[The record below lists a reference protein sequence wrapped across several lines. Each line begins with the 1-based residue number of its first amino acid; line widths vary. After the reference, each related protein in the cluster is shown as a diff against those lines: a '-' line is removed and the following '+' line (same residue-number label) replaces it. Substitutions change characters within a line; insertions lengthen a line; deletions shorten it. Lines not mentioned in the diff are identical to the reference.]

1 MPADPPRTQPRAP
14 AGPALELSRVVRFDL
29 SPDRAASAL
38 NGLIG
43 GSSGSGLWPIA
54 EAEVV
59 CRGFP
64 DASGYLVDIGVV
76 DGAVRTVVA
85 PRLAAAAAAEITG
98 GAQTD
103 VLGILLDLR
112 EPLQAALPAPLHR
125 LVYRPSPF
133 RSFTLEW
140 SMPNR
145 ALISETFEFAASHR
159 LHLAG
164 LSAEENAR
172 LFGKCNNP
180 NGHGHNYRIEVAVRV
195 DPAADASARFG
206 FDALARIV
214 RDEVMARFDHR
225 HLNLDCPEFA
235 QLNPSVEHIALVC
248 HEVLSAPVRRAGGE
262 LDHVRVWETDK
273 TSCRYPA

>member
-1 MPADPPRTQPRAP
+1 
-14 AGPALELSRVVRFDL
+14 
-29 SPDRAASAL
+29 
-38 NGLIG
+38 
-43 GSSGSGLWPIA
+43 
-54 EAEVV
+54 
-59 CRGFP
+59 

-76 DGAVRTVVA
+76 DTAVRSLVA
-85 PRLAAAAAAEITG
+85 PRLAAAAAREVAG
-98 GAQTD
+98 GQATD
-103 VLGILLDLR
+103 VVGLLGELR
-112 EPLQAALPAPLHR
+112 EPLQAVLPAPLHR
-125 LVYRPSPF
+125 LAYRPSPF

-140 SMPNR
+140 SMPTR

-195 DPAADASARFG
+195 DPAADPAVRFG
-206 FDALARIV
+206 FEALARIV
-214 RDEVMARFDHR
+214 RDEIMGRFDHR

-248 HEVLSAPVRRAGGE
+248 HELLSAPVRGAGGE